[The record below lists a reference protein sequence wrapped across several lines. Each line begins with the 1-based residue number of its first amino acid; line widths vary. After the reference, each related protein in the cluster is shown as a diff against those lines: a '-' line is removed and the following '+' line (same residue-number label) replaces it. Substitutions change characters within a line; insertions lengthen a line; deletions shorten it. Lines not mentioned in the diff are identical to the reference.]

1 MSHNACAA
9 VAPEDILADRL
20 LLQATEVEL
29 YEMDNDFSPLV
40 VCVVLL
46 AP

>member
-9 VAPEDILADRL
+9 VAPEDTLADRL
-20 LLQATEVEL
+20 LLQATEGEL
-29 YEMDNDFSPLV
+29 YEMDNDLSPLV